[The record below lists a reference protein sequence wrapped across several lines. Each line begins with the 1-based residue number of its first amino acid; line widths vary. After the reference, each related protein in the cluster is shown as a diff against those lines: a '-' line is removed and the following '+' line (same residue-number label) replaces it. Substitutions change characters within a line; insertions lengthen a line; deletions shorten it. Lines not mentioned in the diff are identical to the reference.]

1 MMKFDVVVIGG
12 GLAGMTA
19 ATELQR
25 SGLRCAVVAAGL
37 SLHDAPRRD
46 FKAAGGTLLAGDIV
60 VSGQIEGGRLVSV
73 RTEKLGEVLLE
84 ADWFVLATGK
94 YFSQGIVAD
103 MDKVYEPVFGLDVEY
118 DEDRSGWFDP
128 SFAAPQ
134 RFLEFGVKTIDG
146 CALKDGSP
154 ISNLLPAGEVL
165 AGLSSAQGDATAAI
179 RQSAL
184 DAVAIIR
191 RK

>member
-25 SGLRCAVVAAGL
+25 PGLRCAVVAAGL
-37 SLHDAPRRD
+37 SLHEAPRSE
-46 FKAAGGTLLAGDIV
+46 FKAAGGTILAGDIV
-60 VSGQIEGGRLVSV
+60 VGGEFEDGRLVCV
-73 RTEKLGEVLLE
+73 RTDKLGDVTLE
-84 ADWFVLATGK
+84 ADWFILATGK
-94 YFSQGIVAD
+94 YFSKGIIAD
-103 MDKVYEPVFGLDVEY
+103 MDKVYEPLFGLDVEY
-118 DEDRSGWFDP
+118 DEDRSKWFDP

-134 RFLEFGVKTIDG
+134 RFLEFGVKSEGG

-154 ISNLLPAGEVL
+154 IKNLLPAGEVL
-165 AGLSSAQGDATAAI
+165 AGLTSAQGDATAAI
-179 RQSAL
+179 KKSAL
-184 DAVAIIR
+184 DAVEIIR

>member
-37 SLHDAPRRD
+37 SLHEAPRSE

-60 VSGQIEGGRLVSV
+60 VGGEFEDGRLVCV
-73 RTEKLGEVLLE
+73 RTGKLGDVTLE
-84 ADWFVLATGK
+84 ADWFILATGK
-94 YFSQGIVAD
+94 YFSKGIIAD
-103 MDKVYEPVFGLDVEY
+103 MDKVYEPLFGLDVEY
-118 DEDRSGWFDP
+118 DEDRSKWFDP

-134 RFLEFGVKTIDG
+134 RFLEFGVKSEGG

-154 ISNLLPAGEVL
+154 IKNLLPAGEVL
-165 AGLSSAQGDATAAI
+165 AGLTSAQGDATAAI
-179 RQSAL
+179 KKSAL
-184 DAVAIIR
+184 DAVEIIR

>member
-37 SLHDAPRRD
+37 SLHEAPRSE

-60 VSGQIEGGRLVSV
+60 VGGKFEDGRLVCV
-73 RTEKLGEVLLE
+73 RTDKLGDVTLE
-84 ADWFVLATGK
+84 ADWFILATGK
-94 YFSQGIVAD
+94 YFSKGIIAD
-103 MDKVYEPVFGLDVEY
+103 MDKVYEPLFGLDVEY
-118 DEDRSGWFDP
+118 DEDRSKWFDP

-134 RFLEFGVKTIDG
+134 RFLEFGVKSEGG

-154 ISNLLPAGEVL
+154 IKNLLPAGEVL
-165 AGLSSAQGDATAAI
+165 AGLTSAQGDATTAI
-179 RQSAL
+179 KKSAL
-184 DAVAIIR
+184 DAVEIIR